1 MLCHFVETGQRG
13 AWEDVA
19 NGTKPASLPSG
30 GGLVSLYCW
39 ACAIFH
45 GGEGDEALDEGYS
58 DERDTD
64 RMSFRLIPEGL
75 LGKEE

>member
-1 MLCHFVETGQRG
+1 M
-13 AWEDVA
+13 
-19 NGTKPASLPSG
+19 
-30 GGLVSLYCW
+30 SLYCW

-58 DERDTD
+58 DEWDTA
-64 RMSFRLIPEGL
+64 RLSFRLIPEGL